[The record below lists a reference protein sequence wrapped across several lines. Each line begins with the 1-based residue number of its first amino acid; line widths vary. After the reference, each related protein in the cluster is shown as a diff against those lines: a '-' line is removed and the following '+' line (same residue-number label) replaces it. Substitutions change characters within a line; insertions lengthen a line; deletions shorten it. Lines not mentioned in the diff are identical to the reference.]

1 MQGATGQLVSDRSPS
16 DAERIKLAPMHETF
30 LRSRCLRQPR
40 VQPPCDL
47 QNVTNPNRSLKVSRS
62 RRLSPNNAKNSRA
75 AAKIVT

>member
-1 MQGATGQLVSDRSPS
+1 MQRAAGQPVSDRSPS
-16 DAERIKLAPMHETF
+16 DAERIQLAPMHDTR
-30 LRSRCLRQPR
+30 LRSRYLRQPR

-47 QNVTNPNRSLKVSRS
+47 QNVTNPNRSLKFSPS